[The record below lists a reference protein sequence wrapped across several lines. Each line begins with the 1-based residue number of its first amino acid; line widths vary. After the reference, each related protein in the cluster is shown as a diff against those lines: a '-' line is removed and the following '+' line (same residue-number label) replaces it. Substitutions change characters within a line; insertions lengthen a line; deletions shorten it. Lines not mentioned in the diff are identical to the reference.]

1 MAAAQNVKKRHADAG
16 GGVLQQ
22 KRRKKV
28 DDKQADLQP
37 HELKDFQKPGD
48 ALKILVKPLKE
59 KAVPA
64 APDPLVERTKRP

>member
-1 MAAAQNVKKRHADAG
+1 MAATQNVKKRHADAA

-22 KRRKKV
+22 KRKV
-28 DDKQADLQP
+28 DDNQADLQP